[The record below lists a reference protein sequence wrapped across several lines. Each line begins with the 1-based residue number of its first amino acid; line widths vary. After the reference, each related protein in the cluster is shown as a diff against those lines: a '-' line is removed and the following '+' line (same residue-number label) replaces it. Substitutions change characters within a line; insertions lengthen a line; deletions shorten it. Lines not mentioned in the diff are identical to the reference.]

1 VTLEV
6 AAAPTHGAQRARMLP
21 LTKRIRHGWIIEVV
35 AAAGVFLVYDQFRD
49 HLVGATTT
57 AFDHARQVVAI
68 EQFVGLYHGRAIQQA
83 FLSVDWLV
91 AFWNIFYGTIHFVLP
106 VVVLV
111 VLYVKAP
118 ERYRRW
124 RNVLVFVLGLG
135 LVGFWLY
142 PLMPPRLMPA
152 RYGFVD
158 TAAKYF
164 NFGPQVRVVLG
175 PDGQPGAAAIRAYG
189 NLYAAMPSLHV
200 AWSTWCVLALWPLLR
215 RRAARVLLVLYPVA
229 MLLCIVVTGN
239 HWILDAVGAW
249 VVLAL
254 AYACALGVERLS
266 RRARPA
272 GEDSRPRTSAQRAS
286 TPDSPVRI
294 R

>member
-1 VTLEV
+1 
-6 AAAPTHGAQRARMLP
+6 
-21 LTKRIRHGWIIEVV
+21 
-35 AAAGVFLVYDQFRD
+35 
-49 HLVGATTT
+49 
-57 AFDHARQVVAI
+57 
-68 EQFVGLYHGRAIQQA
+68 
-83 FLSVDWLV
+83 
-91 AFWNIFYGTIHFVLP
+91 
-106 VVVLV
+106 
-111 VLYVKAP
+111 
-118 ERYRRW
+118 
-124 RNVLVFVLGLG
+124 
-135 LVGFWLY
+135 
-142 PLMPPRLMPA
+142 MPPRLMPA

-200 AWSTWCVLALWPLLR
+200 AWSTWCVLALWPLVR
-215 RRAARVLLVLYPVA
+215 RGAARVLLALYPVT